1 MITIIMTL
9 WLISIALMLIFFRGA
24 TKKGKDMEVIK
35 LIADSIKRNI
45 K

>member
-1 MITIIMTL
+1 MLIIIMTL
-9 WLISIALMLIFFRGA
+9 WLMSIALMLIFFRGA
-24 TKKGKDMEVIK
+24 TKKEKDMEEIK